1 MAAPLLDRL
10 EAFQGEIGRRILK
23 LSKFHSL
30 LSTRLA
36 LRWPSVAAR
45 IFIQKLNLLFK
56 INSEEDSIGCHI
68 FSKLAAKD
76 PQSLRII
83 QECRYLE
90 DRVECHGATDNII
103 IQGRKLMG
111 GGWNGFSANRP
122 SRGVWG
128 DASPHKI

>member
-1 MAAPLLDRL
+1 MRN
-10 EAFQGEIGRRILK
+10 
-23 LSKFHSL
+23 SL
-30 LSTRLA
+30 LSTHIRG
-36 LRWPSVAAR
+36 RTSVAAR

-90 DRVECHGATDNII
+90 DRVECHGATDNILNSETSLKEVKTSYFDHYTIHHTPIHSPEI
-103 IQGRKLMG
+103 IIDSLVEE
-111 GGWNGFSANRP
+111 
-122 SRGVWG
+122 SREMF
-128 DASPHKI
+128 DYAHHFL